1 MNLKTDL
8 LKPQQH
14 VRTHKPLLEYK
25 HKNQQAQH
33 KAAQRSKLKYIETT

>member
-25 HKNQQAQH
+25 HKKSPEFMLN
-33 KAAQRSKLKYIETT
+33 SGLS